1 MIKIGKINNLRVV
14 KKVDFGIY
22 LDGGDAGEI
31 LLPNRY
37 IPEGTAVDDN
47 LDVFIYRDS
56 ENRLI
61 ATTELTLIQVGE
73 FALL

>member
-37 IPEGTAVDDN
+37 ILKELPSTTIWTC
-47 LDVFIYRDS
+47 LS
-56 ENRLI
+56 I
-61 ATTELTLIQVGE
+61 AIRRIV
-73 FALL
+73 